1 MQRNPPQYSDE
12 YAKVCTYRELGNP
25 YMADVYDFDMV
36 ESDLL
41 NRGWRKKC
49 CMLAMVDCMPW
60 IILGSNAI
68 VIRSCMVMY
77 V

>member
-1 MQRNPPQYSDE
+1 
-12 YAKVCTYRELGNP
+12 
-25 YMADVYDFDMV
+25 MADVYDFDMV

-41 NRGWRKKC
+41 NRGWQKKC
-49 CMLAMVDCMPW
+49 CMLAMVDCIPW
-60 IILGSNAI
+60 IILGSNVI